1 MKKIEFNAQREMS
14 VRSEKKTANECKKH
28 QHLSKLF
35 KADWMVHTNGFNP
48 NGKYPLAKW
57 VGVGA
62 FNPEVNK

>member
-14 VRSEKKTANECKKH
+14 AREREKNGKWMQKASTSFKTF
-28 QHLSKLF
+28 QSRL
-35 KADWMVHTNGFNP
+35 NGSHKWFQ